1 VNYILLH
8 TRTLVNYILLHQ
20 WGTLTSEKH
29 ILMLKWAKTEG
40 VRREGGGDRQEGGV
54 GLVCRCIPRRR
65 RRRRRRKRRTRRALR
80 LLSID
85 TKQVNTIILPYV
97 WKKRRRHR
105 VSQCVVEQVQQEQE
119 EEEEE
124 GKSDE

>member
-1 VNYILLH
+1 
-8 TRTLVNYILLHQ
+8 
-20 WGTLTSEKH
+20 
-29 ILMLKWAKTEG
+29 M
-40 VRREGGGDRQEGGV
+40 
-54 GLVCRCIPRRR
+54 
-65 RRRRRRKRRTRRALR
+65 TRRALR